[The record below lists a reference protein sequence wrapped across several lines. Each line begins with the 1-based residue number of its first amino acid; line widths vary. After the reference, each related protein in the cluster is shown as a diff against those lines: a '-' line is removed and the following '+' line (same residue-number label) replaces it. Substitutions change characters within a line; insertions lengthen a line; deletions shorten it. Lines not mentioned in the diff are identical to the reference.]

1 MAADLVLKGQTFG
14 FVDDPFVV
22 GPDAAVR
29 HIPDGAVWMAD
40 GRIRRVGPAAEVLA
54 EAHGVA
60 VVDHGDSLIQAG
72 FVDCHAH
79 YPQLGVIAAYGTQLL
94 DWLERYTFPEER
106 RFADIDYAAERA
118 AFYLDACLAN
128 GTTTASVFGTVHPQ
142 SVDAFFQAAEARG
155 LRMAC
160 GKSLMDRNAPDGL
173 RDTAIDG
180 YDQSKAL
187 IDRWHGRGRNIYA
200 VTCRFAVTS
209 TPEQMEATGALWREA
224 PGAVMQTHLSENHDE
239 IAWVARLFPDAADYL
254 AVYQRYGLAGPGA
267 IFGHAI
273 HLTERERRAL
283 AETGSAVAHCPT
295 SNLFIGSGLMDLA
308 GLKNAGVGIGLA
320 TDVAGGSSLSMFQT
334 MRAAY
339 EVAQLRGHSLHP
351 AEAWHLATVESARA
365 MGVADRVGNLAEGM
379 EADVIV
385 IDPRS
390 TPIIRQRVARAES
403 LWDVLFA
410 QMILADDRAIRA
422 AYVAGAPA
430 CAREGTL

>member
-29 HIPDGAVWMAD
+29 HIPDGAVWMSE
-40 GRIRRVGPAAEVLA
+40 GRVRRVGPAAEVLA
-54 EAHGVA
+54 AAGDAA
-60 VVDHGDSLIQAG
+60 VVDHGDDLIQAG

-79 YPQLGVIAAYGTQLL
+79 YPQLGIIAAYGAQLL
-94 DWLERYTFPEER
+94 DWLERYTFPEEQ
-106 RFADIDYAAERA
+106 RFADPDYAAERA

-128 GTTTASVFGTVHPQ
+128 GTTTASVYGTVHPQ
-142 SVDAFFQAAEARG
+142 SVDAFFEASTARG

-173 RDTAIDG
+173 RDTAQGG

-187 IDRWHGRGRNIYA
+187 IDRWHGKGRNIYA

-209 TPEQMEATGALWREA
+209 TPAQMEATGALWGDA
-224 PGAVMQTHLSENHDE
+224 PGALMQTHLSENHDE
-239 IAWVARLFPDAADYL
+239 IAWIAKLFPDAADYL
-254 AVYQRYGLAGPGA
+254 AVYEAYGLAGPGA

-308 GLKNAGVGIGLA
+308 GLKAGGVGVGLA

-339 EVAQLRGHSLHP
+339 EVAQLSGHSLHP
-351 AEAWHLATVESARA
+351 AEAWRLATVGSAEA
-365 MGVADRVGNLAEGM
+365 MGISDKVGNLAEGM
-379 EADVIV
+379 EADVVV
-385 IDPRS
+385 IDLKS
-390 TPIIRQRVARAES
+390 TPIIRQRVARAEN

-410 QMILADDRAIRA
+410 QMIMADDRAVRA
-422 AYVAGAPA
+422 TYVAGAPTY
-430 CAREGTL
+430 ARGGVA